1 MPEGGKPENL
11 INWKDVDEE
20 TKAEWRRRGGLK
32 SSQVRREKKL
42 FKEVLNELL
51 DKGLHEGVITDLDD
65 IEGISQ
71 LKDKNIT
78 VRTAISL
85 KMIERASKGNVN
97 AYIAIRDTVGEMP
110 VNNVNINHTEPV
122 TIINDLPKKEEK

>member
-97 AYIAIRDTVGEMP
+97 AYIAIRDTVGEAP
-110 VNNVNINHTEPV
+110 VNNVSIEGDGVP
-122 TIINDLPKKEEK
+122 IIIHDDIDTK

>member
-1 MPEGGKPENL
+1 MSKEGGKPENL

-20 TKAEWRRRGGLK
+20 TKAEWRRKGGLK
-32 SSQVRREKKL
+32 SSEVRREKKL

-51 DKGLHEGVITDLDD
+51 EKGLREGVVTDLDD

-97 AYIAIRDTVGEMP
+97 AAIWIRDTTGEMP
-110 VNNVNINHTEPV
+110 VNNVSIEGGGVP
-122 TIINDLPKKEEK
+122 IIIHDDLDTTK

>member
-42 FKEVLNELL
+42 LREVLNELL

-85 KMIERASKGNVN
+85 KMIERAYKGNVN
-97 AYIAIRDTVGEMP
+97 AYIAIRDTVGEAP
-110 VNNVNINHTEPV
+110 VNNVSIEGGGVP
-122 TIINDLPKKEEK
+122 IIIHDDIDTK

>member
-42 FKEVLNELL
+42 FKELN
-51 DKGLHEGVITDLDD
+51 
-65 IEGISQ
+65 
-71 LKDKNIT
+71 
-78 VRTAISL
+78 
-85 KMIERASKGNVN
+85 
-97 AYIAIRDTVGEMP
+97 
-110 VNNVNINHTEPV
+110 
-122 TIINDLPKKEEK
+122 

>member
-1 MPEGGKPENL
+1 MSEKGGRPENL

-32 SSQVRREKKL
+32 SSEIRRERKL

-97 AYIAIRDTVGEMP
+97 AYIAIRDTVGEAP
-110 VNNVNINHTEPV
+110 TNNVSIEGGAVP
-122 TIINDLPKKEEK
+122 IIIHDDLDTTK